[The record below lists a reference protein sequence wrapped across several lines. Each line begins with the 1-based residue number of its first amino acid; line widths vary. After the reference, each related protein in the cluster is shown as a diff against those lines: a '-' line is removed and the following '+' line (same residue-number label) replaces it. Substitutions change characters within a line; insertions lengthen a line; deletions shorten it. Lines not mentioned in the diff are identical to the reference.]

1 MTTDATLPHIPLMTL
16 QPAFNAGNA
25 WAALLLDTAQPLD
38 GAALAH
44 VLREFEL
51 ADTLAEIPCV
61 VWADPLRIDPAL
73 AADLPRD
80 RLILRFP
87 LAQGV
92 DPACREV
99 LAALRKAGFG
109 LMVTG
114 MPDADAL
121 LAPEITALGIACPGK
136 AAPESM
142 ISWLRRL
149 PGPHLALG
157 TTETVCPGFCKFHWL
172 AGHLAGQAGGKA
184 APMIKGDPTARSLL
198 LKLLSL
204 VTRDAESAEIEALVK
219 RDANLAYKLLKLVN
233 SVAFMPGRHIES
245 FSQALV
251 LLGRRQLQRWLML
264 LLFARPPGCETA
276 SPLLPQAAM
285 RANLLESIAKR
296 KGMSRDDWDHA
307 FMIGMFSLLD
317 SLFGL
322 PLADVLAPLNLSVE
336 VTQALLDGNGPFGPC
351 LQVVRMGE
359 GPPSAALATAL
370 GDIGLSHEAWGASLF
385 EAVRWAVMVS
395 KEA

>member
-1 MTTDATLPHIPLMTL
+1 MTTDARLPLMTL

-25 WAALLLDTAQPLD
+25 WVALLLDSEQPLD
-38 GAALAH
+38 STALAH
-44 VLREFEL
+44 VLKAFAL
-51 ADTLAEIPCV
+51 AETLAEIPCV
-61 VWADPLRIDPAL
+61 VTADPLSIDPAL
-73 AADLPRD
+73 AADLPHD

-92 DPACREV
+92 DPACREA
-99 LAALRKAGFG
+99 LSALRKAGFG
-109 LMVTG
+109 LMAAG
-114 MPDADAL
+114 MPGDDAA
-121 LAPEITALGIACPGK
+121 LAPEISSLAVACPGK
-136 AAPESM
+136 TAPESLVN
-142 ISWLRRL
+142 WLRRL

-157 TTETVCPGFCKFHWL
+157 TTDTVCPGFCKIHWL
-172 AGHLAGQAGGKA
+172 AGHTAGMTTPAV
-184 APMIKGDPTARSLL
+184 KGDPTARSLL

-204 VTRDAESAEIEALVK
+204 VTRDAESAEIEALIK

-317 SLFGL
+317 SLFGQ
-322 PLADVLAPLNLSVE
+322 PLADVLTPLHLSDE
-336 VTQALLDGNGPFGPC
+336 VTQALLDGHGPFGPC
-351 LQVVRMGE
+351 LHAVRTGE
-359 GPPSAALATAL
+359 GAPTAALAAAL
-370 GDIGLSHEAWGASLF
+370 GDIGLSHEDWGASLF
-385 EAVRWAVMVS
+385 EAARWAVMVS

>member
-1 MTTDATLPHIPLMTL
+1 MNTETNFPLITL

-25 WAALLLDTAQPLD
+25 WVALLLDAERPLD
-38 GAALAH
+38 NAALAH
-44 VLREFEL
+44 VLKDFAL

-61 VWADPLRIDPAL
+61 AQVDPLDVDPAL
-73 AADLPRD
+73 ASELPRD

-87 LAQGV
+87 LATGV
-92 DPACREV
+92 DPASREA

-109 LMVTG
+109 LMASGV
-114 MPDADAL
+114 PASDAQ
-121 LAPEITALGIACPGK
+121 LAPEISALAVTCPGSS
-136 AAPESM
+136 APEGL
-142 ISWLRRL
+142 IDWLRRL

-157 TTETVCPGFCKFHWL
+157 TTDKVCPGFCKFHWL
-172 AGHLAGQAGGKA
+172 AGHYAGMA
-184 APMIKGDPTARSLL
+184 APVVKGDPTARSLL

-264 LLFARPPGCETA
+264 LLFARPPGSEVA
-276 SPLLPQAAM
+276 SPLLPQAAL
-285 RANLLESIAKR
+285 RANLLEGIAKR
-296 KGMSRDDWDHA
+296 KGLTRDDGDHA

-317 SLFGL
+317 ILFGM
-322 PLADVLAPLNLSVE
+322 PLAEVVAPLNLADDVM
-336 VTQALLDGNGPFGPC
+336 QALLEGHGRFGPFLKAAKASESGPTPE
-351 LQVVRMGE
+351 L
-359 GPPSAALATAL
+359 AATL
-370 GDIGLSHEAWGASLF
+370 GGIGLSQEDWGAALI
-385 EAVRWAVMVS
+385 EAARWAVMVS